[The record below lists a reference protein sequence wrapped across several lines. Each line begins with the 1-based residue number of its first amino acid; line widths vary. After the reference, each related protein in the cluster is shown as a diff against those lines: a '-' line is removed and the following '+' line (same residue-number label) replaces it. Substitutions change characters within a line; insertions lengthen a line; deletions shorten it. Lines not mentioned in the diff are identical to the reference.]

1 MNPKDDSFNPI
12 STPRAM
18 DTLAMRPHCRGTIDV
33 TVETARARIEI
44 ISLLWDAFCERGAD
58 IELDLEQLR
67 NDLEV
72 NVLQRTRGTAPSAA
86 FCETTTTRS
95 KHEHGTNPQSPR
107 RQRNGL
113 I

>member
-1 MNPKDDSFNPI
+1 MNPKDDSFKPI

-18 DTLAMRPHCRGTIDV
+18 DTLVMCPHCRGAVDV
-33 TVETARARIEI
+33 TVETARARIET

-72 NVLQRTRGTAPSAA
+72 NALQRTRGTAPFAA
-86 FCETTTTRS
+86 FCETPTTRS
-95 KHEHGTNPQSPR
+95 KQEPATNPQPPR